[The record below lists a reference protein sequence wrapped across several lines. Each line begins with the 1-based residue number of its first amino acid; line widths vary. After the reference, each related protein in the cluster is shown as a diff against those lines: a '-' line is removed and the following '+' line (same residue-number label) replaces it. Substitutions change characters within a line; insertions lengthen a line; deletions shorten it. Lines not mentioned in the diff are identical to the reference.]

1 VGPFR
6 KGDRVVH
13 PRHGAAVVDD
23 VIERETL
30 GERRSYLKLC
40 LPHGLTLMVPVDNTD
55 EVGLRR
61 VASRKEVERVFDL
74 LGEKEGRVSEI
85 WSQRYKANLAKLTS
99 GDIYQVSEV
108 VRHLSLRVK
117 EKGLSVADMRMLAKA
132 REMLISELTFVIDS
146 TAERAEEMLD
156 DALGFT
162 PATAPGV

>member
-1 VGPFR
+1 
-6 KGDRVVH
+6 VH

-61 VASRKEVERVFDL
+61 VASRKEVEKVFDL
-74 LGEKEGRVSEI
+74 LGEEEGRVSEI

-162 PATAPGV
+162 PAIAPGV

>member
-1 VGPFR
+1 M
-6 KGDRVVH
+6 VH

-23 VIERETL
+23 VIEREIL

-61 VASRKEVERVFDL
+61 VASRKEVEKVFDL
-74 LGEKEGRVSEI
+74 LGEEEGRVSEI

-132 REMLISELTFVIDS
+132 REMLISELSFVIDS

-162 PATAPGV
+162 PATVPGV

>member
-1 VGPFR
+1 LAPFR

-23 VIERETL
+23 VVERETL
-30 GERRSYLKLC
+30 GERRTYLKLC

-61 VASRKEVERVFDL
+61 VASRKEMEKVFDL
-74 LGEKEGRVSEI
+74 LGEEEGRVSEI
-85 WSQRYKANLAKLTS
+85 WSQRYKVNLAKLTS

-108 VRHLSLRVK
+108 IRHLSLRVK

-146 TAERAEEMLD
+146 TSEDAEAMLD
-156 DALGFT
+156 DALGLT
-162 PATAPGV
+162 EVTVPSI

>member
-1 VGPFR
+1 LSPFR

-23 VIERETL
+23 LVERETL
-30 GERRSYLKLC
+30 GERRTYLKLC
-40 LPHGLTLMVPVDNTD
+40 LPHGLTLMVPVDSTD

-61 VASRKEVERVFDL
+61 VASRKEVEKVFDL
-74 LGEKEGRVSEI
+74 LAEEEGRMSEI

-146 TAERAEEMLD
+146 TAERAEAMVD
-156 DALGFT
+156 DALERT
-162 PATAPGV
+162 P

>member
-1 VGPFR
+1 
-6 KGDRVVH
+6 VVH

-61 VASRKEVERVFDL
+61 VASRKEVEKVFDL
-74 LGEKEGRVSEI
+74 LGEEEGRVSEI

-117 EKGLSVADMRMLAKA
+117 EKGLSVADMRMLVKA

-156 DALGFT
+156 DALGFS

>member
-1 VGPFR
+1 
-6 KGDRVVH
+6 
-13 PRHGAAVVDD
+13 
-23 VIERETL
+23 
-30 GERRSYLKLC
+30 
-40 LPHGLTLMVPVDNTD
+40 M
-55 EVGLRR
+55 
-61 VASRKEVERVFDL
+61 
-74 LGEKEGRVSEI
+74 SEI

-162 PATAPGV
+162 PATVPGV

>member
-1 VGPFR
+1 
-6 KGDRVVH
+6 VH

-23 VIERETL
+23 VVERETL

-61 VASRKEVERVFDL
+61 VASRKEVEKVFDL
-74 LGEKEGRVSEI
+74 LGEEEGRVSEI

-108 VRHLSLRVK
+108 VRHLSVRVK

-162 PATAPGV
+162 SVTAPGV

>member
-1 VGPFR
+1 
-6 KGDRVVH
+6 VVH

-61 VASRKEVERVFDL
+61 VASRKEVEKVFDL
-74 LGEKEGRVSEI
+74 LGEEEGRVSEI

-162 PATAPGV
+162 PATVPGV

>member
-1 VGPFR
+1 
-6 KGDRVVH
+6 VH
-13 PRHGAAVVDD
+13 PRHGAAVVED
-23 VIERETL
+23 VVERDTL

-61 VASRKEVERVFDL
+61 VASRKEVEKVFDL
-74 LGEKEGRVSEI
+74 LGEEESRMSEI

-162 PATAPGV
+162 QVTAPRV

>member
-1 VGPFR
+1 
-6 KGDRVVH
+6 VH

-61 VASRKEVERVFDL
+61 VASRKEVEKVFDL
-74 LGEKEGRVSEI
+74 LGEEEGRVSEI

>member
-1 VGPFR
+1 M
-6 KGDRVVH
+6 VH

-23 VIERETL
+23 VIEREIL

-61 VASRKEVERVFDL
+61 VASRKEVEKVFDL
-74 LGEKEGRVSEI
+74 LGEEEGRVSEI

-162 PATAPGV
+162 PATVPGV

>member
-1 VGPFR
+1 M
-6 KGDRVVH
+6 VH

-23 VIERETL
+23 VIEREIL

-61 VASRKEVERVFDL
+61 VASRKEVEKVFDL
-74 LGEKEGRVSEI
+74 LGEEEGRVSEI

-156 DALGFT
+156 DALGFA
-162 PATAPGV
+162 PATVPGV